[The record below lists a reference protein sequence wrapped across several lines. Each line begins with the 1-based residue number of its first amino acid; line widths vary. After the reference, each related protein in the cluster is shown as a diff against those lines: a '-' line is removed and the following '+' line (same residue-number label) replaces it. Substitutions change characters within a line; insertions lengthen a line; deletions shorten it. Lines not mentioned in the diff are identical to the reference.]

1 VIHEEDGEV
10 SLSIPMGSTSLAIV
24 PSPSNLDVYDLIRF
38 GETTTVLL
46 QAATIISVMSRLRTC
61 LQAWG

>member
-1 VIHEEDGEV
+1 
-10 SLSIPMGSTSLAIV
+10 MGSTSLAIV
-24 PSPSNLDVYDLIRF
+24 PSPSNLDVYDLVRF